1 MFTDVPLHVTIL
13 SEMEVMKNT
22 MKEQT
27 GTIYSLP
34 RKEMDSRC
42 IGGTKFATTQALEK
56 FEAFA
61 DSIND
66 SMQKWTNIENATD
79 ANNATGVG
87 EQDTLRNDNFFPSK
101 TQQNTQKRCALMT
114 LRKTIQLCSYRSRQ

>member
-27 GTIYSLP
+27 GTICSLP

-42 IGGTKFATTQALEK
+42 VGGTKFAATQALEK

-66 SMQKWTNIENATD
+66 SMQKWTNIENAAD
-79 ANNATGVG
+79 ANNTTGVE
-87 EQDTLRNDNFFPSK
+87 EQDTLRNDNFFHP
-101 TQQNTQKRCALMT
+101 R
-114 LRKTIQLCSYRSRQ
+114 RSRIRGNGVR